1 VFARVWRVRLEVLVL
16 SAAVAG
22 IFLSAAAGE
31 AAGAPIDVRGTYEA
45 AACTSGTL
53 AECEAHPQY
62 PQKYVLETE
71 DFTTGAL
78 TGKGFSDACAPIYT
92 ITGTISGNAVKFHT
106 VQSGYTSDAV
116 LTSNPEGTKL
126 TGTFSDSYGRVN
138 DPTFGNRIA
147 GFPCGGGTSGEE
159 EAAKKAKEAKEKEEA
174 EKASKHPTG
183 TSIVCNYE
191 FATSQNTCVASVGDG
206 SALNPT
212 GPTGTVTFTT
222 TSGGFSSGAKCSLTV
237 NPSSPTVSNCSL
249 VYQTAESGLP
259 SITATYGG
267 DATHAGSIGHTEF
280 LGTGSGDTT
289 GEAPTGAPGQYP
301 NEVVLNT
308 DVPIAGTTVEAAVQ
322 GLTANPAPVPLV
334 LPKIDPS
341 LDPISAGDLGLVE
354 KDAQAVDVTAG
365 QNANLNAQMNL
376 AITQALAQAEALSKS
391 TNPADQARGA
401 LLLSETLRAIDA
413 LRSMD
418 RSLQRSLESLNK
430 FVQAQSLWPL
440 GAAARKPRITSVKSL
455 AYLVRHNVP
464 AGKLRLGLRLN
475 RAALNRLAGK
485 HNSITLNLRV
495 NMILPS
501 KLIKGGLPR
510 MVVERITLKKTAAA
524 KGHRHRKKH

>member
-1 VFARVWRVRLEVLVL
+1 MFARVWRVRFEVLVL

-22 IFLSAAAGE
+22 ILLSAAVGE

-45 AACTSGTL
+45 AACVSGTL
-53 AECEAHPQY
+53 AECEAHPQF

-71 DFTTGAL
+71 DFGTGAL
-78 TGKGFSDACAPIYT
+78 TGKGFSDACSPIYS
-92 ITGTISGNAVKFHT
+92 ITGTISGNTVKFHT

-191 FATSQNTCVASVGDG
+191 FATSQNMCVASVGDG

-267 DATHAGSIGHTEF
+267 DSTHTGSVGHTQF
-280 LGTGSGDTT
+280 LGTGVNESNFET
-289 GEAPTGAPGQYP
+289 PTGASGQYP
-301 NEVVLNT
+301 NEVGIET
-308 DVPIAGTTVEAAVQ
+308 TVPTNGTTVEATAQ
-322 GLTANPAPVPLV
+322 GVNPSPGGAPLV
-334 LPKIDPS
+334 FPKLPAG
-341 LDPISAGDLGLVE
+341 LDPESVMELGLLDGIGKIVNE
-354 KDAQAVDVTAG
+354 TAG
-365 QNANLNAQMNL
+365 QNLKDVMVMNADVAKVLEHMNEL
-376 AITQALAQAEALSKS
+376 LDSASPAAQLEGQKLKADMQTTLEALDKM
-391 TNPADQARGA
+391 
-401 LLLSETLRAIDA
+401 LKE
-413 LRSMD
+413 
-418 RSLQRSLESLNK
+418 
-430 FVQAQSLWPL
+430 QAQTQKEILKNAKGSAFV
-440 GAAARKPRITSVKSL
+440 AAAKSKRKRTRSIKAIGYV
-455 AYLVRHNVP
+455 VQRNVA
-464 AGKLRLGLRLN
+464 AGKLKLHLRLN
-475 RAALNRLAGK
+475 RAALAKLAGRR
-485 HNSITLNLRV
+485 SSVTLVVRIDMV
-495 NMILPS
+495 LPS
-501 KLIKGGLPR
+501 AVLRAGVPR
-510 MVVERITLKKTAAA
+510 VFVKRLTLKKTAAT